1 MSRSIPRG
9 GAQDLFELLSAPPV
23 TAAPAAAAGADG
35 AAAAAVAGAEG
46 ADGGELKAD
55 GVVEAGGGGNKAR
68 ALESF
73 LLFVGEKQSGKS
85 TLVNHFLNPNKDD
98 RPKATVALEYTY
110 GRRSGA
116 GSAKDIAHIWELG
129 GGKRLQQLIEVPI
142 TVERLA
148 ALSVAI
154 TVDLSKPG
162 QALQT
167 LVSWMALVRTR
178 VAACLQ
184 DLQRADPAAA
194 QALLDRARKRVGGKH
209 PDVIARL
216 VDPCPCPI
224 MVVATKYDLLANE
237 DSAKRKVLLG
247 ALRYVAH
254 SNGASLHCF
263 SRRDKVLQSHFR
275 ALMNHHAFRT
285 APKKS
290 AQLDA
295 AKPVVIPAG
304 ADAIK
309 KIGAPMGSDL
319 KDFLEVRGP
328 PSVYATELPDGPVC
342 SFFVVVAS
350 FCGPRI

>member
-1 MSRSIPRG
+1 M
-9 GAQDLFELLSAPPV
+9 
-23 TAAPAAAAGADG
+23 
-35 AAAAAVAGAEG
+35 
-46 ADGGELKAD
+46 
-55 GVVEAGGGGNKAR
+55 
-68 ALESF
+68 
-73 LLFVGEKQSGKS
+73 
-85 TLVNHFLNPNKDD
+85 
-98 RPKATVALEYTY
+98 
-110 GRRSGA
+110 
-116 GSAKDIAHIWELG
+116 
-129 GGKRLQQLIEVPI
+129 
-142 TVERLA
+142 
-148 ALSVAI
+148 
-154 TVDLSKPG
+154 
-162 QALQT
+162 
-167 LVSWMALVRTR
+167 
-178 VAACLQ
+178 
-184 DLQRADPAAA
+184 
-194 QALLDRARKRVGGKH
+194 
-209 PDVIARL
+209 IARL

-342 SFFVVVAS
+342 FFFLLLLPAFVVLGSDFCFFACLLVACLLACLLVCCFCLFS
-350 FCGPRI
+350 FPLPARVAPSLTQGGFEKFGRLRLARWKEAVEAPDIFMPLGDEDEMDGWVMYCAVMCILSIVPCMYSVLHGRSMGSGVALCRPP